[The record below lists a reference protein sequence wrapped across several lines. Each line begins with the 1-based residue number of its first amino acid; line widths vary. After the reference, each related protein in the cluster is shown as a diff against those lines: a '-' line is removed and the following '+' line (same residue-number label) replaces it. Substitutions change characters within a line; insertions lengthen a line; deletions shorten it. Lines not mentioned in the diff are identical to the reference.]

1 MNYQNIP
8 RKDKVVKRAF
18 KSKFDDGVLTFF
30 DFGQIE
36 ARLAAMFMSQ
46 LGWDRL
52 RQDIIKGVDVHRRMA
67 ALIYGVAEKDVTE
80 QMRDR
85 AKTGFFGMLYGAG
98 AKRFAEILNASGPA
112 SWKEHTGKQVTQ
124 TKAREIV
131 SDFREAM
138 PGLEILAEACQRRAK
153 NPGYLTTPWGR
164 ELRPEEWGEH
174 KLPNAL
180 IQGTAADLMKQALVN
195 VGRWRKTSPLTS
207 QPVSV
212 IHDEIIFD
220 GPFSELAT
228 LAVEIPPLMEDERI
242 SKIIPVVVEV
252 EFSTS
257 TWADKEEWH
266 GVQHQGT

>member
-46 LGWDRL
+46 LGWDGL
-52 RQDIIKGVDVHRRMA
+52 RQDILRGVDVHRRMA
-67 ALIYGVAEKDVTE
+67 GIIYGVPEDQVTE
-80 QMRDR
+80 AMRDR

-112 SWKEHTGKQVTQ
+112 SWKEFTGSPVKQN
-124 TKAREIV
+124 KARQIV
-131 SDFREAM
+131 QDFRDAM
-138 PGLEILAEACQRRAK
+138 PGLDLLAEACQRRA
-153 NPGYLTTPWGR
+153 NQRGYIETPWGR
-164 ELRPEEWGEH
+164 QLRPEPWGEH
-174 KLPNAL
+174 KIPNAL

-220 GPFSELAT
+220 GPLSELNN
-228 LAVEIPPLMEDERI
+228 LAVAIPPLMTDERI
-242 SKIIPVVVEV
+242 SKHIPVVVEV
-252 EFSTS
+252 EYSTT
-257 TWADKEEWH
+257 TWDKKEEWKP
-266 GVQHQGT
+266 